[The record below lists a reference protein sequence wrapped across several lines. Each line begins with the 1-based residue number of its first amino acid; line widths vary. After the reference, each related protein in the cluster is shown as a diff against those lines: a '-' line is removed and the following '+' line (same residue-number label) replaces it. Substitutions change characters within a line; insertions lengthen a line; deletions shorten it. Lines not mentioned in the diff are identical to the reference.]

1 MYYVRRRTILNLFI
15 RAVDTLEKPLS
26 MYCFA
31 QSLIPEVRLSYVTTS
46 AQQSCLP
53 PPALIFIPN
62 IPCELAHKDFHCL
75 RLAFSSEV
83 LCWSIEYFLLPHF
96 QIHQAPRP
104 HLTHIA
110 QLIALL
116 LHLKHGKG
124 IPYLQPLLPI
134 KRMTLIIDLGLDLP
148 PADQLSSRHA
158 SRRLQ
163 AWVRY

>member
-62 IPCELAHKDFHCL
+62 IPCELAHKDFRCL

-83 LCWSIEYFLLPHF
+83 LCWSIEDFLLPHF
-96 QIHQAPRP
+96 QIHQATRP
-104 HLTHIA
+104 HLTPITQLIA

-124 IPYLQPLLPI
+124 MPYLQPLLPI
-134 KRMTLIIDLGLDLP
+134 KRITLMIDLIL
-148 PADQLSSRHA
+148 H
-158 SRRLQ
+158 
-163 AWVRY
+163 V